1 MLNKIMIMGRITAD
15 LMLKQTNSGKEFV
28 NFTVAVDQFAKDG
41 DSKADFFRCTAW
53 GKTALFMERYFRK
66 GSMIL
71 IEGSMHNDN
80 YKDNNGV
87 THYGMSVL
95 VTSAYFTGERTIAEA
110 EPAEM
115 ELEE

>member
-15 LMLKQTNSGKEFV
+15 LTLKQTNSGKEFV

-41 DSKADFFRCTAW
+41 ESKVDFFRCTAW

-87 THYGMSVL
+87 THYGMSVR
-95 VTSAYFTGERTIAEA
+95 VTSAYFTGERTMAEA
-110 EPAEM
+110 EPADDEP
-115 ELEE
+115 EE